1 MKISLLAFGIAKE
14 IFQTGQLTFEIPRED
29 PTVGA
34 LRSRLEMAFP
44 DISRLASYMI
54 AINDT
59 YASDSESIKV
69 GDEIAIIPPVS
80 GG

>member
-1 MKISLLAFGIAKE
+1 MEISLLAFGIAKE
-14 IFQTGQLTFEIPRED
+14 IFQTSQLVFEIPHEN

-34 LRSRLEMAFP
+34 LKGRLEIAFP
-44 DISRLASYMI
+44 EISRLASYMI

-59 YASDSESIKV
+59 YASDSEPIKV